1 VKLTEFDQFDG
12 LGVEWACTLLGCVGA
27 LMIPIPLL
35 LYIYGARIRSKSRMA
50 V

>member
-1 VKLTEFDQFDG
+1 MSLIQFDG

-50 V
+50 A